1 MNMVEDVISKPTLAA
16 EDVSRYLAANPSFF
30 LKHQQLLADMFLPH
44 ESGKAVSLLERQ
56 VSLLRE
62 RNIETRKRLSDM
74 LEQGQANDVLFNKTR
89 GLILNLLDAKHIN
102 QLSENLIDYCQ
113 NEFQVDAVQFT
124 LIANENTHKVSACQ
138 VLAEAEIQRQMGEV
152 LNRDEALSGVFRQQ
166 ELDMMFAQKSA
177 DVASAVVMP
186 IRANNKTIAFI
197 ALGSEDAN
205 YFKSSMDT
213 LFLGFIADVLA
224 KLLPKYC

>member
-1 MNMVEDVISKPTLAA
+1 LA
-16 EDVSRYLAANPSFF
+16 ENPSFF

-62 RNIETRKRLSDM
+62 RNIETRKRLNEM
-74 LEQGQANDVLFNKTR
+74 LEQGQANDVLFKKTR
-89 GLILNLLDAKHIN
+89 GLILSLLDAKHIN
-102 QLSENLIDYCQ
+102 QLSEKLTDYCQ

-124 LIANENTHKVSACQ
+124 LIANENTHKASVCQ
-138 VLAEAEIQRQMGEV
+138 VLAETEVQLQMSDV
-152 LNRDEALSGVFRQQ
+152 LSRDEALSGVFRQQ
-166 ELDMMFAQKSA
+166 ELDMLFAKNSSGI
-177 DVASAVVMP
+177 ASAVVMP
-186 IRANNKTIAFI
+186 VRLNEKTLAFI
-197 ALGSEDAN
+197 ALGSDDAN
-205 YFKSSMDT
+205 YFTSSMDT